1 MTSQAA
7 GDGSG
12 GGDGRGARR
21 VVVAGGGVAGLEAAL
36 ALHHLAPDLADVTL
50 VAPEPEFTMKPLAV
64 NEPFALEPPERH
76 ELGPAMEQLGFGF
89 VLDGVVAVHPDTH
102 EVGLAS
108 GDRLPYDFLICAIG
122 GRARPAYERAETFW
136 ASRSDLAINELL
148 DRAADAPGRTLTF
161 IVPPGCSW
169 PLPLYEVALMARTR
183 ADERGPYGVGL
194 RIVTPE
200 AAPLGVFGEPASHA
214 VADLRIG
221 IEVPDSRFADFTA
234 AGGPQLQ
241 RDRVQRVGRLE
252 HRSVAPTHPLGALD
266 ARCVLPAGGR
276 AKAHRA
282 GGGGSRIGQLGQHGA
297 AARIHEAKRPRLAFH
312 HRAQR
317 SRIHRALARHSRRG
331 EPKHGEGNRR
341 HSAGETT
348 ARPRSHARQ
357 ARRPSARRRRLR
369 PPTGQLGRRGQ
380 RPGCGDRVLR
390 LGAALAAAQHPQGED
405 DPTAKRGESAVC
417 LPRLPDKQH
426 RSPVDRLVPTL
437 VEHMNQHRQRD

>member
-214 VADLRIG
+214 VADLLRARAIAVTCG
-221 IEVPDSRFADFTA
+221 ASVVEDQSGLRMVPSGEAVVEGPVIALPTIEGPGLDGLPADEHGFVPIDPHARVRGVEDVYA
-234 AGGPQLQ
+234 AGDGANFPIKQGGIATQ
-241 RDRVQRVGRLE
+241 QADAAVE
-252 HRSVAPTHPLGALD
+252 HIAS
-266 ARCVLPAGGR
+266 
-276 AKAHRA
+276 
-282 GGGGSRIGQLGQHGA
+282 
-297 AARIHEAKRPRLAFH
+297 
-312 HRAQR
+312 
-317 SRIHRALARHSRRG
+317 
-331 EPKHGEGNRR
+331 
-341 HSAGETT
+341 
-348 ARPRSHARQ
+348 
-357 ARRPSARRRRLR
+357 
-369 PPTGQLGRRGQ
+369 
-380 RPGCGDRVLR
+380 R
-390 LGAALAAAQHPQGED
+390 LGAGVEPAPFEPVLRGQLITGAESLHMRHGLTGGQGEGTTSLD
-405 DPTAKRGESAVC
+405 YLWWPPGKIAGRYLTPWLLGTDLGESLEAPGHPLDVEVS
-417 LPRLPDKQH
+417 LPHEWHAEPMAM
-426 RSPVDRLVPTL
+426 SPHPAPP
-437 VEHMNQHRQRD
+437 RDG